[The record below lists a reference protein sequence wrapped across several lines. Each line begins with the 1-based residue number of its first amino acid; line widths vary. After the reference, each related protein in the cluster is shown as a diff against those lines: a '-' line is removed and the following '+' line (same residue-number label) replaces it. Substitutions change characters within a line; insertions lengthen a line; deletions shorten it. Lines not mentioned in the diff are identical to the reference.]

1 MQQVF
6 WKVKLDRKKI
16 LVSLLIIIIAI
27 VLGLAYRFYSI
38 YVWNQNPSKYYYK
51 GNALYTEY
59 DAFYYSYYAK
69 AFNEGLYKPL
79 KQDPLRFY
87 PDKIATFPP
96 VIFMISF
103 LSAELSKL
111 LHISIE
117 NLSVYM
123 VPILAVLFVIPLVF
137 YLMDLGYPFAAF
149 SSSVTG
155 VLSLIY
161 IARTL
166 IARLRPDCMN
176 LFFPL
181 AIAYFLYLSQFRQTK
196 KSYLYAFLAGIFAQ
210 LYYWWYMHEGIVLAF
225 AIVYIVSFGFTE
237 ISKRSF
243 LHIFNFDI
251 YRKRWKEIVIFL
263 ISTNPIILYMGIHNA
278 IFLINVYLID
288 FFRPTMGVFP
298 NVFVSIAEAARVN
311 LHYLAQL
318 TSGNFAVFIASLA
331 GLALF
336 LVFNYKK
343 FLVFL
348 PLFFIGLMAFKG
360 AERFAMYL
368 APFLGLGFGYIFDLL
383 IKLNFK
389 KINNVKNILAGVFA
403 VVLTLV
409 PLAPN
414 IVIAEPKITPQLEA
428 DFINLGKITPKSAVI
443 WTWWDYGTAIEY
455 LANRATFHDGQS
467 QIYPKTY
474 FIATSYSD
482 SDPKIAYN
490 TISSISNI
498 GNTGIEKLLKQKNS
512 PQKIRDKIFNGQFN
526 APLKRP
532 TYFAFTQDE
541 IGKFGWIN
549 YFGTWDFK
557 KKKGLFEPIGQLG
570 DCSKISKDTISCGL
584 NEINTKKMYLKTPTL
599 KLDINT
605 LAIYDNKQLTVKS
618 LDIGSLYIDIVYD
631 KNSKINVYILKKQP
645 FYSMFNQMYILR
657 NYDPKYFQLI
667 YDNFP
672 TMVLY
677 KVNKVPL
684 K

>member
-1 MQQVF
+1 MG
-6 WKVKLDRKKI
+6 KKQI
-16 LVSLLIIIIAI
+16 LISLLIISI
-27 VLGLAYRFYSI
+27 VVSIGLAYRFVSV

-69 AFNEGLYKPL
+69 AFNEGKYKPL
-79 KQDPLRFY
+79 QHDPLRFY
-87 PDKIATFPP
+87 PDKKATFPP

-111 LHISIE
+111 FHVSIQ

-137 YLMDLGYPFAAF
+137 YLMDLGYPIAAF
-149 SSSVTG
+149 SSSLTG

-181 AIAYFLYLSQFRQTK
+181 AIGLFLYLSQFREPK
-196 KSYLYAFLAGIFAQ
+196 KSYIYAILAGIFAQ
-210 LYYWWYMHEGIVLAF
+210 LYYWWYMHEGIILAF
-225 AIVYIVSFGFTE
+225 AIVYILSFGF
-237 ISKRSF
+237 IQKDSDSLF
-243 LHIFNFDI
+243 HIFNPKI
-251 YRKRWKEIVIFL
+251 YKKRFKEILLFL
-263 ISTNPIILYMGIHNA
+263 ISANPIILYMGIHNA

-318 TSGNFAVFIASLA
+318 TSGNFVVFLASLVGLVLFLIMNLKKFMVFIPA
-331 GLALF
+331 
-336 LVFNYKK
+336 
-343 FLVFL
+343 
-348 PLFFIGLMAFKG
+348 FFIGLMAFKG

-368 APFLGLGFGYIFDLL
+368 APFLGLGFGYLFDLL
-383 IKLNFK
+383 VKLKIKKFNS
-389 KINNVKNILAGVFA
+389 VKNVITVIIAIILTF
-403 VVLTLV
+403 L

-414 IVIAEPKITPQLEA
+414 VVIAEPKITPNLYA
-428 DFINLGKITPKSAVI
+428 DFVKLGKITPKSSVI
-443 WTWWDYGTAIEY
+443 WTWWDYGSAIEF

-474 FIATSYSD
+474 FIATTYSD
-482 SDPKIAYN
+482 SDPQTAYN
-490 TISSISNI
+490 TISAISNI
-498 GNTGIEKLLKQKNS
+498 GNAGIEKMLKEKLS
-512 PQKIRDKIFNGQFN
+512 PQDIKDKIFSGQFN

-532 TYFAFTQDE
+532 TYFAFTEDE

-549 YFGTWDFK
+549 YFGTWDFRL
-557 KKKGLFEPIGQLG
+557 KKGLFEPIGQFG
-570 DCSKISKDTISCGL
+570 DCKIDQNSKDTIICG
-584 NEINTKKMYLKTPTL
+584 INQINIKKLYLQTL
-599 KLDINT
+599 QSKIDIHT
-605 LAIYDNKQLTVKS
+605 LAIRDKNLKIISKDS
-618 LDIGSLYIDIVYD
+618 GNLYIDVVYQ
-631 KNSKINVYILKKQP
+631 KNSTINVYILQKQP
-645 FYSMFNQMYILR
+645 FYSMFNQMFILR
-657 NYDPKYFQLI
+657 NYDPNYFKLV

-677 KVNKVPL
+677 EVNKEPL

>member
-1 MQQVF
+1 MN
-6 WKVKLDRKKI
+6 RKNG
-16 LVSLLIIIIAI
+16 SLSILIIIIVI
-27 VLGLAYRFYSI
+27 ILGLAYRLYSV
-38 YVWNQNPSKYYYK
+38 YVWNQTPSKYYYK

-69 AFNEGLYKPL
+69 AFNEGLYKPF

-87 PDKIATFPP
+87 PDKNATFPP

-103 LSAELSKL
+103 LSAELSKI
-111 LHISIE
+111 LHVSIE

-137 YLMDLGYPFAAF
+137 YLMDLGYPLAAF
-149 SSSVTG
+149 SASLTG

-181 AIAYFLYLSQFRQTK
+181 AIGYFLYLSQFRKQK
-196 KSYLYAFLAGIFAQ
+196 KSYLYAFLAGIFSQ
-210 LYYWWYMHEGIVLAF
+210 LYYWWYMHEGIILAF
-225 AIVYIVSFGFTE
+225 AIVYIVSFGFSEKST
-237 ISKRSF
+237 KGLF
-243 LHIFNFDI
+243 HIFNLGV
-251 YRKRWKEIVIFL
+251 YKKRWKEIVIFL
-263 ISTNPIILYMGIHNA
+263 VSTNPIILYMGIHNA

-288 FFRPTMGVFP
+288 FFKPTMGVFP
-298 NVFVSIAEAARVN
+298 NVFVSIAEAARVD
-311 LHYLAQL
+311 LHYLGQL
-318 TSGNFAVFIASLA
+318 TSGNFVVFVASLV
-331 GLALF
+331 GLVLF
-336 LVFNYKK
+336 LLLNFRK
-343 FLVFL
+343 FIVFL

-368 APFLGLGFGYIFDLL
+368 APFLGLGFGYLFDLL
-383 IKLNFK
+383 VKIKIK
-389 KINNVKNILAGVFA
+389 RINALKNVLASVGA
-403 VVLTLV
+403 IVLTII

-482 SDPKIAYN
+482 SNPKIAYN
-490 TISSISNI
+490 TISAISNI
-498 GNTGIEKLLKQKNS
+498 GNTGIENMLKKDYK
-512 PQKIRDKIFNGQFN
+512 PQEIRDKIFDGQFN

-532 TYFAFTQDE
+532 IYFAFTGDE

-557 KKKGLFEPIGQLG
+557 KKKGLFEPIGHLG
-570 DCSKISKDTISCGL
+570 ECKSVSNNTIACGL
-584 NEINTKKMYLKTPTL
+584 NEVNTQKLTFKTPSL
-599 KLDINT
+599 SLGIHT
-605 LAIYDNKQLTVKS
+605 LAIYKDKK
-618 LDIGSLYIDIVYD
+618 LDIKNSDSGNLYIDVVYQD
-631 KNSKINVYILKKQP
+631 NSKIDVYILQKQS
-645 FYSMFNQMYILR
+645 FHSMFNQMFILR
-657 NYDPKYFQLI
+657 NYDPLYFNLA

-677 KVNKVPL
+677 KVNKIPL

>member
-1 MQQVF
+1 M
-6 WKVKLDRKKI
+6 
-16 LVSLLIIIIAI
+16 
-27 VLGLAYRFYSI
+27 LGLVYRFYSI
-38 YVWNQNPSKYYYK
+38 YIWNQNPSKYYYK

-87 PDKIATFPP
+87 PDKKATFPP

-137 YLMDLGYPFAAF
+137 YLIDLGYPLAAF
-149 SSSVTG
+149 SASVTG

-181 AIAYFLYLSQFRQTK
+181 AIAYFLYLSQFRKPK
-196 KSYLYAFLAGIFAQ
+196 KSYIFAFLAGIFAQ
-210 LYYWWYMHEGIVLAF
+210 LYYWWYMHEGIILAF

-237 ISKRSF
+237 INKKSF
-243 LHIFNFDI
+243 LPIFRFDI
-251 YRKRWKEIVIFL
+251 YKKRWKEIIIFL
-263 ISTNPIILYMGIHNA
+263 ISANPIILYMGIHNA
-278 IFLINVYLID
+278 IFLVNVYLID
-288 FFRPTMGVFP
+288 FFRPTIGAFP

-318 TSGNFAVFIASLA
+318 TSGNFAVFVASLV
-331 GLALF
+331 GLMLF
-336 LVFNYKK
+336 LIFNYKK

-383 IKLNFK
+383 VKFNLKKL
-389 KINNVKNILAGVFA
+389 NNVKNILAGVFA
-403 VVLTLV
+403 VVLTLI

-414 IVIAEPKITPQLEA
+414 VVIAEPKITPHLEA

-482 SDPKIAYN
+482 SNAKTAYN
-490 TISSISNI
+490 TISAISNI
-498 GNTGIEKLLKQKNS
+498 GNTGIEILLKQKNS
-512 PQKIRDKIFNGQFN
+512 PQEIKNKILDGQFN

-532 TYFAFTQDE
+532 TYFVFTKDE

-549 YFGTWDFK
+549 YFGTWNFK
-557 KKKGLFEPIGQLG
+557 TKKGLFEPIGQLG

-584 NEINTKKMYLKTPTL
+584 NEINTKEMYIKTPSL

-605 LAIYDNKQLTVKS
+605 IAIYDNKKLTVKTS
-618 LDIGSLYIDIVYD
+618 DTGSLYIDIIYIND
-631 KNSKINVYILKKQP
+631 SKINVYILQKQP

-657 NYDPKYFQLI
+657 NYDPKYFKLV

-677 KVNKVPL
+677 EVNKEPL
-684 K
+684 E

>member
-181 AIAYFLYLSQFRQTK
+181 AIAYFLYLSQFRQPK

-210 LYYWWYMHEGIVLAF
+210 LYYWWYMHEGIILAF

-318 TSGNFAVFIASLA
+318 TSGNFAVFIASLV

-336 LVFNYKK
+336 LIFNYKK

-584 NEINTKKMYLKTPTL
+584 NEINTKKMYLKTPSL

>member
-1 MQQVF
+1 M
-6 WKVKLDRKKI
+6 
-16 LVSLLIIIIAI
+16 
-27 VLGLAYRFYSI
+27 
-38 YVWNQNPSKYYYK
+38 
-51 GNALYTEY
+51 
-59 DAFYYSYYAK
+59 
-69 AFNEGLYKPL
+69 
-79 KQDPLRFY
+79 
-87 PDKIATFPP
+87 
-96 VIFMISF
+96 
-103 LSAELSKL
+103 
-111 LHISIE
+111 
-117 NLSVYM
+117 
-123 VPILAVLFVIPLVF
+123 
-137 YLMDLGYPFAAF
+137 
-149 SSSVTG
+149 
-155 VLSLIY
+155 
-161 IARTL
+161 
-166 IARLRPDCMN
+166 
-176 LFFPL
+176 
-181 AIAYFLYLSQFRQTK
+181 
-196 KSYLYAFLAGIFAQ
+196 
-210 LYYWWYMHEGIVLAF
+210 
-225 AIVYIVSFGFTE
+225 
-237 ISKRSF
+237 
-243 LHIFNFDI
+243 
-251 YRKRWKEIVIFL
+251 
-263 ISTNPIILYMGIHNA
+263 
-278 IFLINVYLID
+278 
-288 FFRPTMGVFP
+288 
-298 NVFVSIAEAARVN
+298 
-311 LHYLAQL
+311 
-318 TSGNFAVFIASLA
+318 
-331 GLALF
+331 
-336 LVFNYKK
+336 
-343 FLVFL
+343 
-348 PLFFIGLMAFKG
+348 
-360 AERFAMYL
+360 
-368 APFLGLGFGYIFDLL
+368 
-383 IKLNFK
+383 
-389 KINNVKNILAGVFA
+389 LAGVFA

-428 DFINLGKITPKSAVI
+428 NFINLGKITPKSAVI

-512 PQKIRDKIFNGQFN
+512 PQEIRDKIFNGQFN

-532 TYFAFTQDE
+532 TYFAFTEDE

-549 YFGTWDFK
+549 DFGTWDFK

-584 NEINTKKMYLKTPTL
+584 NEINTKKMYLKTPSL
-599 KLDINT
+599 KLNINT

-631 KNSKINVYILKKQP
+631 KNSKINVYILEKQP

>member
-1 MQQVF
+1 MS
-6 WKVKLDRKKI
+6 RKKVLI
-16 LVSLLIIIIAI
+16 SLLIICIAI
-27 VLGLAYRFYSI
+27 SLGLAYRFYSL

-111 LHISIE
+111 LHVSIQ

-137 YLMDLGYPFAAF
+137 YLMDLGYPLAAF

-181 AIAYFLYLSQFRQTK
+181 AIGYFLYLSQFRQPK
-196 KSYLYAFLAGIFAQ
+196 KSYLYAIIAGIFAQ
-210 LYYWWYMHEGIVLAF
+210 LYYWWYMHEGIILAF
-225 AIVYIVSFGFTE
+225 AIVYILSFGFTQ
-237 ISKRSF
+237 KTDKF
-243 LHIFNFDI
+243 FHIFDPNV
-251 YRKRWKEIVIFL
+251 YKKRWKEIILFL

-288 FFRPTMGVFP
+288 FFKPTMGVFP

-311 LHYLAQL
+311 LHYLSQL
-318 TSGNFAVFIASLA
+318 TSGNFIVFLASLV

-336 LVFNYKK
+336 LIMNFRK
-343 FLVFL
+343 FMVFL
-348 PLFFIGLMAFKG
+348 PLFFIGLMSFKG

-368 APFLGLGFGYIFDLL
+368 APFLGLGFGYLFDMLV
-383 IKLNFK
+383 KLNIK
-389 KINNVKNILAGVFA
+389 KINNVKNVVASIMAI
-403 VVLTLV
+403 VLTII

-414 IVIAEPKITPQLEA
+414 IVIAEPKITPQLYA
-428 DFINLGKITPKSAVI
+428 DFVNLNKITPKSSVI
-443 WTWWDYGTAIEY
+443 WTWWDYGTAIEF

-482 SDPKIAYN
+482 SNPEIAYN
-490 TISSISNI
+490 TISAISNI
-498 GNTGIEKLLKQKNS
+498 GNTGIEKLLKEKNT
-512 PQKIRDKIFNGQFN
+512 PQEIRDKIFEGKFN

-532 TYFAFTQDE
+532 TYFAFTGDE

-557 KKKGLFEPIGQLG
+557 KKKGIFEPIGQLG
-570 DCSKISKDTISCGL
+570 DCKKKSEDTVFCGL
-584 NEINTKKMYLKTPTL
+584 NEINIKKMYLKTPSL
-599 KLDINT
+599 KLNINT
-605 LAIYDNKQLTVKS
+605 LAIYKDKKLTIKS
-618 LDIGSLYIDIVYD
+618 LDSGSLYIDVVYL
-631 KNSKINVYILKKQP
+631 KNSKINVYILQKQP

-657 NYDPKYFQLI
+657 NYDPEYFELVF
-667 YDNFP
+667 DNFP

-677 KVNKVPL
+677 KVNKEPKQL
-684 K
+684 SK